1 MISAVFDV
9 KNIEKMEE
17 SAQQL
22 TMKGSNIMDEIKT
35 QKKIRTSSAFLDI
48 PT

>member
-1 MISAVFDV
+1 MVSAIFDV

-35 QKKIRTSSAFLDI
+35 HKKIRTSSAFLDI